1 MKFSYLWLQ
10 SYFKKKLPSPDKL
23 AEILSDHFANVEKIK
38 KDKGDF
44 VLDIE
49 IRPNRAGDCFGH
61 WGVAREIAAI
71 LRLSLNLPSPTL
83 RKDKREK
90 TGSLVALEIND
101 SRACP
106 RYSTIVIKEVRVGPS
121 PLWLK
126 KRLEVCGLQSINN
139 IVDIANYV
147 MLETNQPLHAF
158 DWEKISE
165 ETNKKTIIVRF
176 AKDGE
181 KMTTLDDKTYELSED
196 ILVIASQSGP
206 LAIAGIKG
214 GRNSGIDGKTKTV
227 VLEGANFNPLVIR
240 RASQKLKLKTD
251 ASWRFEHGLSPDL
264 IEPSLERTAQL
275 IQEIAGGKPAKEIVD
290 FYPVKRKATLIKLET
305 SIIGSLLGID
315 IPSKE
320 VKRILV
326 SLGFKI
332 KATAGFLLVETPI
345 SRVDISI
352 PENLVEE
359 VGRIWGY
366 KNIPYQPPAVLLLP
380 PLENKDVFWEEKTRD
395 SFAKAGFSEVWNYSF
410 LQNKAAKTFG
420 FKKENLVELEN
431 PLDENRPYLVPS
443 LLPSLLANVAFN
455 SKFFKTV
462 KIFELGRVFFRNQDA
477 KLSEERRV
485 AAAVWGKGEQGFWEL
500 KGCLELFLSE
510 LGIVDFDCE
519 KTDRSDI
526 FDKGGVFKI
535 KAGRETIGNF
545 GKLRTDIEKLLEID
559 GFVFALEMNFEKLTP
574 LFSSEKIYHS
584 LSKHPPTKRD
594 LALLVPTKTRAKEIL
609 SLIESLKIPVLSK
622 TELFDI
628 YQGKELPEE
637 KKNFAFRLTFRSK
650 EKTLSSEEIEL
661 ALGKI
666 IKAAEVRGW
675 KIR

>member
-71 LRLSLNLPSPTL
+71 LLLPLNLPSPTL

-240 RASQKLKLKTD
+240 CASQKLKLKTD
-251 ASWRFEHGLSPDL
+251 ASWRFEHGLSPEAL
-264 IEPSLERTAQL
+264 Y
-275 IQEIAGGKPAKEIVD
+275 AGHA
-290 FYPVKRKATLIKLET
+290 R
-305 SIIGSLLGID
+305 
-315 IPSKE
+315 
-320 VKRILV
+320 
-326 SLGFKI
+326 
-332 KATAGFLLVETPI
+332 
-345 SRVDISI
+345 
-352 PENLVEE
+352 PE
-359 VGRIWGY
+359 G
-366 KNIPYQPPAVLLLP
+366 
-380 PLENKDVFWEEKTRD
+380 
-395 SFAKAGFSEVWNYSF
+395 
-410 LQNKAAKTFG
+410 
-420 FKKENLVELEN
+420 
-431 PLDENRPYLVPS
+431 
-443 LLPSLLANVAFN
+443 
-455 SKFFKTV
+455 
-462 KIFELGRVFFRNQDA
+462 
-477 KLSEERRV
+477 
-485 AAAVWGKGEQGFWEL
+485 
-500 KGCLELFLSE
+500 
-510 LGIVDFDCE
+510 
-519 KTDRSDI
+519 
-526 FDKGGVFKI
+526 
-535 KAGRETIGNF
+535 AGRPG
-545 GKLRTDIEKLLEID
+545 R
-559 GFVFALEMNFEKLTP
+559 P
-574 LFSSEKIYHS
+574 
-584 LSKHPPTKRD
+584 
-594 LALLVPTKTRAKEIL
+594 
-609 SLIESLKIPVLSK
+609 
-622 TELFDI
+622 
-628 YQGKELPEE
+628 
-637 KKNFAFRLTFRSK
+637 
-650 EKTLSSEEIEL
+650 
-661 ALGKI
+661 
-666 IKAAEVRGW
+666 
-675 KIR
+675 